1 MVLDAQGRQ
10 LLRYNPGLNFG
21 AHPDEVLEDCQ
32 TLFGD

>member
-10 LLRYNPGLNFG
+10 LLRYNPGLDFG